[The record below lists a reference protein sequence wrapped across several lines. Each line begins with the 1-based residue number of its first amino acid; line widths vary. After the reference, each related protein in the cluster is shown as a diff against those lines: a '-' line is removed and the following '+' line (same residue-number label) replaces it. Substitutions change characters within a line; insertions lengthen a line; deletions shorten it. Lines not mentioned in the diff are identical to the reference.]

1 MLLIIRNPKFRLLW
15 FSTIFNDLGMIM
27 YIVVHGWLALEVT
40 DSPFWVGATAGM
52 GGLGMMMFSIF
63 SGVLADRLDR
73 RKLIIGS
80 QLIEVAMTFALA
92 IIILSGR
99 IQLWEVLAFAFLNG
113 VLISIKIPSKMA
125 LTLHVAGR
133 DRLLNA
139 TAANFTAM
147 TVMGIVAPI
156 LGGAVISAFDIGW
169 AYVIIAVAYLVSAGI
184 LANLRGIVRV
194 KKGPS
199 SPWDDLKKGVHYVFT
214 TPVVRMLLLMVL
226 VSEAFGW
233 SHEVMLPVVARD
245 VLNVGASGYGYLL
258 AAGSAGGTVS
268 TVIMS
273 SLSEIRNKGRLL
285 IVSLSGFGLF
295 LMLFAASTSFQL
307 SLVLL
312 ALAYAAVVT
321 YETTLNTLLQTVVP
335 DEMRG
340 RVLSFQ
346 TFTWGVTGFSGF
358 HTGAIASLIGAPLSI
373 AIGGGVVLLNALRL
387 TRRLSSLRTPS
398 SEPVVGD

>member
-1 MLLIIRNPKFRLLW
+1 MQLIISNPKFRLLW
-15 FSTIFNDLGMIM
+15 FSVIFNDMGLIM
-27 YIVVHGWLALEVT
+27 YMVVHGWLALVVT
-40 DSPFWVGATAGM
+40 DSPFWVGATGGM

-63 SGVLADRLDR
+63 SGVLADRFDR
-73 RKLIIGS
+73 QKLIIGS
-80 QLIEVAMTFALA
+80 QLIGAAMALVLA
-92 IIILSGR
+92 IVILSGR
-99 IQLWEVLAFAFLNG
+99 IQLWEVLTFAFLNG
-113 VLISIKIPSKMA
+113 ILISVIIPSRMA
-125 LTLHVAGR
+125 LTLDVAGR
-133 DRLLNA
+133 GRLLSAN
-139 TAANFTAM
+139 AANLAAM

-156 LGGAVISAFDIGW
+156 LGGVVISAFDIGW
-169 AYVIIAVAYLVSAGI
+169 AYVIVAVAYMVSAGI
-184 LANLRGIVRV
+184 LASLRGIVRL
-194 KKGPS
+194 KKEPT

-233 SHEVMLPVVARD
+233 SHEVMLPVIARD
-245 VLNVGASGYGYLL
+245 VLDVGASGYGYLL

-273 SLSEIRNKGRLL
+273 SIGEIKNKGRLL

-295 LMLFAASTSFQL
+295 LMMFAASTSFQL

-358 HTGAIASLIGAPLSI
+358 HTGAIASAIGAPLSI

-387 TRRLSSLRTPS
+387 TRRLSRLQIPS